1 MAAAAR
7 FRGGRYEIMSKKTK
21 NPKHATEISQEKK
34 PKKTNIFL
42 NTFIILLVIALG
54 SVAFVKMNLS
64 DLIKGYFENETAE
77 YAIMG
82 DMQAVFHHAV
92 EASETQIKNRKPI
105 YTIDLERYAA
115 PPPDPSKYDE
125 AFENYTDKT
134 IEVHYYNE
142 KMYDSWF
149 HFAEV
154 RISHPSQFR
163 LAIANDT
170 YGEIRKL
177 PSEIASDVNAVVAV
191 NGCFYNRRPRG
202 FLLYKRKIL
211 RNKPFGI
218 DVLLIDSEGNFHIVE
233 DKNVKSSG
241 VLDEFD
247 IINGVGF
254 GPALVRDGKALK
266 ITKLNWEPITN
277 EPRTA
282 ICQYEDDLHYL
293 ICLAEGRNRRSV
305 GVTMKTFAEEIA
317 KKGVKTAYN
326 LDGGQSGTLVLGNKL
341 KNRVGWGP
349 EKPQGDILYF
359 ATALEENERD

>member
-1 MAAAAR
+1 
-7 FRGGRYEIMSKKTK
+7 MSKKTK
-21 NPKHATEISQEKK
+21 NQTNTPDVSLEKK
-34 PKKTNIFL
+34 PKKANVFL
-42 NTFIILLVIALG
+42 NTFIFLLVIAFG
-54 SVAFVKMNLS
+54 AVAFVRMDLL
-64 DLIKGYFENETAE
+64 DLIKERYESETME
-77 YAIMG
+77 YALMG
-82 DMQAVFHHAV
+82 DVQAFFNHAV
-92 EASETQIKNRKPI
+92 SAAETEIKNRKPI
-105 YTIDLERYAA
+105 YTIDLDSYTA

-125 AFENYTDKT
+125 AFENYSDKT

-142 KMYDSWF
+142 IMYDSWF
-149 HFAEV
+149 HFAEI

-163 LAIANDT
+163 LALANDT

-177 PSEIASDVNAVVAV
+177 PSQIASEVNAVVAV

-202 FLLYKRKIL
+202 FLLYRRKIL

-233 DKNVKSSG
+233 DKNVKSCG

-247 IINGVGF
+247 IISGVGF
-254 GPALVRDGKALK
+254 GPELVRDGKALR

-293 ICLAEGRNRRSV
+293 ICVAEGRNRRSV
-305 GVTMKTFAEEIA
+305 GVTMKAFAEEIA

-326 LDGGQSGTLVLGNKL
+326 LDGGQSGTLVLGNRL
-341 KNRVGWGP
+341 KNKVGWGP